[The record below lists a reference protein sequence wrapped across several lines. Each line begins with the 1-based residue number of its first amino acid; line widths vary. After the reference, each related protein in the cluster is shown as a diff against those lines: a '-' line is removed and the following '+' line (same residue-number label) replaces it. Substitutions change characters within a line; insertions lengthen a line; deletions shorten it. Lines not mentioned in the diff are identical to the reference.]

1 MNTKSIVSSLLLI
14 AALPFAGFGQ
24 QTTSGQIDYSITMQW
39 PSRRQSDND
48 VSAPKEFTG
57 KNTLLFNQ
65 QKGKWSSAR
74 QENRRGR
81 NSGTTYLNFE
91 KKEFLRTFKRRNND
105 TTFLIPSPFRTAED
119 FQLTGNKKKIL
130 GYECQEATATL
141 RNQKVTLWFTK
152 EIPLTFSPVNGLIPP
167 SGGVV
172 LAVQSKRMSA
182 SATSLK
188 TNKIDETQLV
198 VPQPSKQLSREDMQ
212 HMFQGRRGNRP
223 PRPRSN

>member
-14 AALPFAGFGQ
+14 AALPFTGFGQ

-39 PSRRQSDND
+39 PARRQSDDNA
-48 VSAPKEFTG
+48 SGPREFTR
-57 KNTLLFNQ
+57 KNTLLFNGQ
-65 QKGKWSSAR
+65 AGKWSSAR
-74 QENRRGR
+74 PENRRGR
-81 NSGTTYLNFE
+81 NSGTTYLDFG

-141 RNQKVTLWFTK
+141 RDQKITLWFTQ

-172 LAVQSKRMSA
+172 LAVKSKRMSA
-182 SATSLK
+182 GATALK
-188 TNKIDETQLV
+188 TDKIDEKQLL

-212 HMFQGRRGNRP
+212 HLFQNRRRNRP
-223 PRPRSN
+223 SRSN